1 MPPKAAERVA
11 WARKRQNNIRRSE
24 HMNYHSL
31 LELLAQEDAVCRQLQ
46 TKVNILSALRQ
57 VEEEGREETAAQ
69 KERRKSLRERL
80 IRDVTDL
87 SRSVAPLRLAIGA
100 RIMELQAAA
109 ESVIRGEIE
118 RQDHDGEG

>member
-1 MPPKAAERVA
+1 
-11 WARKRQNNIRRSE
+11 
-24 HMNYHSL
+24 MNDHSL

-57 VEEEGREETAAQ
+57 VEEGREETAAQ

>member
-1 MPPKAAERVA
+1 
-11 WARKRQNNIRRSE
+11 
-24 HMNYHSL
+24 MNDHSL

>member
-1 MPPKAAERVA
+1 
-11 WARKRQNNIRRSE
+11 
-24 HMNYHSL
+24 MNYHSL

-100 RIMELQAAA
+100 RLMELQAAA
-109 ESVIRGEIE
+109 ERVIQAELERGE
-118 RQDHDGEG
+118 RNGE